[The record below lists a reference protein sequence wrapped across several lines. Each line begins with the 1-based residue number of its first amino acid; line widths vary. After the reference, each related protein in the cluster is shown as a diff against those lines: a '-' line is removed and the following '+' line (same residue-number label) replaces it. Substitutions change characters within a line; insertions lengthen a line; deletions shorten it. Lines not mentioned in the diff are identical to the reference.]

1 MAKMATM
8 ATMGLA
14 DLLVFPYIAGLR
26 RFAGF
31 SLIFPFF
38 TDLLVSPYIA
48 GLRRFAGFPY
58 IAGLRR
64 FAGSPPLYWR
74 FAPIC
79 WFSPVFTDLLVSSYI
94 AGLRRFAG
102 FPYIAGFRRFA
113 GFPPYIGASRRFAGF
128 PLYCRFSP
136 ISRLSRG
143 SRGQF
148 RQIRSRMRVFFGQF
162 RIITGVGAVHTL
174 PRHCMSYLSPEGGVL
189 RHFWPIFG
197 CFRPYFHLIRAGPSM
212 GK

>member
-1 MAKMATM
+1 MRIRRFPPIEDRTPEMATNRPK
-8 ATMGLA
+8 MGPKGPKLGQNGQNGHNGHNG
-14 DLLVFPYIAGLR
+14 P
-26 RFAGF
+26 
-31 SLIFPFF
+31 
-38 TDLLVSPYIA
+38 
-48 GLRRFAGFPY
+48 RRFAGFPLY
-58 IAGLRR
+58 CR
-64 FAGSPPLYWR
+64 FAPICRFPPLYWR

-148 RQIRSRMRVFFGQF
+148 RQIRSRMRFF
-162 RIITGVGAVHTL
+162 
-174 PRHCMSYLSPEGGVL
+174 
-189 RHFWPIFG
+189 FWPIPHHYG
-197 CFRPYFHLIRAGPSM
+197 CRCSTYPPTALYVVFKPRRGGFETLLAYFWLF
-212 GK
+212 

>member
-1 MAKMATM
+1 MRIRRFPPIEDRTPEMATNRPK
-8 ATMGLA
+8 MGPKGPKLGQNGQNGHNGHNG
-14 DLLVFPYIAGLR
+14 P
-26 RFAGF
+26 
-31 SLIFPFF
+31 
-38 TDLLVSPYIA
+38 
-48 GLRRFAGFPY
+48 RRFAGFPLY
-58 IAGLRR
+58 CR
-64 FAGSPPLYWR
+64 FAPICRFPPLYWR

-148 RQIRSRMRVFFGQF
+148 RQIRSRMRFFFGQF

-197 CFRPYFHLIRAGPSM
+197 CFRPYFHLIRAGPSNC
-212 GK
+212 